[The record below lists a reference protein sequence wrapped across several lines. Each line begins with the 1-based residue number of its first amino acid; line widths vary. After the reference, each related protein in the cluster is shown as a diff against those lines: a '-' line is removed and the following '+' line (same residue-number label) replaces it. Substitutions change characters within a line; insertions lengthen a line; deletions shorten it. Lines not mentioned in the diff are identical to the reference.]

1 LTLVA
6 FEAEASSQVDPDSVV
21 PVEGMSTLVVG
32 VGLLTVMLT
41 AELYALP
48 AELKASDDKTYEPL
62 GTFVV
67 FQLHKYP

>member
-1 LTLVA
+1 
-6 FEAEASSQVDPDSVV
+6 
-21 PVEGMSTLVVG
+21 
-32 VGLLTVMLT
+32 MLT